1 MGVSYFAFTSITLI
15 GLFGS
20 VSDISTIFAFS
31 IIRNR
36 HSFLQS
42 IQKYVDLST
51 IITIATSTSV
61 LFSIL
66 QIIRYVRGLQV
77 APTNPDDQ
85 FLKPMLF
92 PTKTSHLRLFPKR
105 HGFSYSYLLTGIPI
119 GWTGSSG
126 GMISVDEK
134 NDGLPLYRKLLS
146 LQPMSPWYV
155 VDGDC
160 YLERGHVSGGLEGKL
175 KRFLH
180 DEGLNH
186 EDYPFA
192 YLLTSSK
199 FLGYQ
204 NNPVSIWNLYSR
216 NRELKAVIL
225 EVNNTFDERHTYFV
239 TPKDAEDS
247 KIEEPKGKPP
257 RFTNTWSKEFYVS
270 PFNSRSG
277 SYSVS
282 ASDPFF
288 PSLSGNNPLDLT
300 LTLSSTERPFLVAR
314 VFSDGHPFDPS
325 NMSVL
330 EKTKFLLSWWW
341 VGFATFPRTLVQ
353 ASILFFKRSL
363 PWVSRPE
370 PFKKTISRH
379 ADDTQKSIEV
389 LFRQF
394 LQHLIEVADE
404 PLVLKYRPAGLLD
417 NTPEIMFSP
426 SAQMSPELAKSM
438 EISVLTPIFYTQLI
452 KYVDIVQ
459 GLEMESK
466 NETVSISELSLLW
479 TWPLKSETQ
488 QAVPENFHSSDEN
501 TLTCIFFRAIRSTRI
516 CSHADSAALTG
527 NIFSSFDKY
536 ILKHTD
542 NITSMLYQRILLKM
556 LLCDWIALG
565 WEDLLKTQWWLLKTG
580 GFWWLTGKMWFIYLN
595 AYTGLEH

>member
-15 GLFGS
+15 GIFGS

-36 HSFLQS
+36 HSLLRS

-51 IITIATSTSV
+51 IITIATSTGV
-61 LFSIL
+61 LFSFL
-66 QIIRYVRGLQV
+66 QIIRYVRGLQI
-77 APTNPDDQ
+77 ASTNLDDQ

-134 NDGLPLYRKLLS
+134 NDGLPWYRRVLS
-146 LQPMSPWYV
+146 LQSMSPWYV
-155 VDGDC
+155 VNGGY

-180 DEGLNH
+180 DQGLNH

-192 YLLTSSK
+192 YLLTSSR

-257 RFTNTWSKEFYVS
+257 RFTSTWSKEFYVS

-300 LTLSSTERPFLVAR
+300 LTLSSTKRPFLVAR
-314 VFSDGHPFDPS
+314 VFSDGHAFDPS
-325 NMSVL
+325 TMSVL

-353 ASILFFKRSL
+353 ASTLFFKRSL

-379 ADDTQKSIEV
+379 ADKTQKSIEG

-394 LQHLIEVADE
+394 LQHLIEVADQ

-417 NTPEIMFSP
+417 NTPEITFSP
-426 SAQMSPELAKSM
+426 SAQMSPELAKSI
-438 EISVLTPIFYTQLI
+438 EISVLTPIFYTQFI

-466 NETVSISELSLLW
+466 NETVSISDLNLLW
-479 TWPLKSETQ
+479 TRPLKSETQ
-488 QAVPENFHSSDEN
+488 QAIPENLDSSDDN
-501 TLTCIFFRAIRSTRI
+501 TLTCVLFRVIRSTRI
-516 CSHADSAALTG
+516 CSHADPIG
-527 NIFSSFDKY
+527 NHFSSFDKY

-542 NITSMLYQRILLKM
+542 NVNSLLHQRILLKM
-556 LLCDWIALG
+556 WLCDWIALG
-565 WEDLLKTQWWLLKTG
+565 CEDLLNFQWWLVKIG
-580 GFWWLTGKMWFIYLN
+580 GFWWITGKMWFVYLN
-595 AYTGLEH
+595 TYTGLEH

>member
-20 VSDISTIFAFS
+20 VSDILTIFAFS

-36 HSFLQS
+36 YSFLQS
-42 IQKYVDLST
+42 IQKYVDQST
-51 IITIATSTSV
+51 IITIASSTGA

-77 APTNPDDQ
+77 ASIYLDDQ

-92 PTKTSHLRLFPKR
+92 PTKTSHLRLSPKR

-119 GWTGSSG
+119 GWAGSSG
-126 GMISVDEK
+126 GMISVDE
-134 NDGLPLYRKLLS
+134 NDGLPWYRRLLS
-146 LQPMSPWYV
+146 FQPMSPWYV
-155 VDGDC
+155 VDGDF

-175 KRFLH
+175 HRFLH
-180 DEGLNH
+180 DQGINH

-247 KIEEPKGKPP
+247 KIEKPKGKPP
-257 RFTNTWSKEFYVS
+257 RFTNTWSKEFFVS

-288 PSLSGNNPLDLT
+288 QSLSGSNPLDLT

-314 VFSDGHPFDPS
+314 VFSDGHAFDPS
-325 NMSVL
+325 TMSVL

-379 ADDTQKSIEV
+379 ADKTQMSVEA

-394 LQHLIEVADE
+394 LQHLIEVTDQ
-404 PLVLKYRPAGLLD
+404 PLTLKYRPAGLLD
-417 NTPEIMFSP
+417 NIPEIMFSP
-426 SAQMSPELAKSM
+426 SAQMSPELAKSI
-438 EISVLTPIFYTQLI
+438 EISVLTPIFYTQFI
-452 KYVDIVQ
+452 KYVDIIQ
-459 GLEMESK
+459 GHEMESK
-466 NETVSISELSLLW
+466 NETVFVSDSNLLW
-479 TWPLKSETQ
+479 TRPLKLETQ
-488 QAVPENFHSSDEN
+488 QAVPEDFDSSDDN

-516 CSHADSAALTG
+516 CPHVDPTG
-527 NIFSSFDKY
+527 DLFSSFDKY

-542 NITSMLYQRILLKM
+542 NVTSLLYKKILLKM
-556 LLCDWIALG
+556 WLCDWIALG
-565 WEDLLKTQWWLLKTG
+565 WEDLLNFQWWLVKIG

-595 AYTGLEH
+595 TYTGLGH

>member
-1 MGVSYFAFTSITLI
+1 MDVSYFAITSITLI

-20 VSDISTIFAFS
+20 VSDLSTIFAFS

-36 HSFLQS
+36 HSFFHP
-42 IQKYVDLST
+42 IQKYVDVST
-51 IITIATSTSV
+51 IITIATSMGV
-61 LFSIL
+61 LLSFL
-66 QIIRYVRGLQV
+66 QIIRYARGLRV
-77 APTNPDDQ
+77 ASTNLNDQ

-134 NDGLPLYRKLLS
+134 NDGLTWYRRLLS
-146 LQPMSPWYV
+146 FRPMSPWYV
-155 VDGDC
+155 VDGDS

-180 DEGLNH
+180 DQGIDH

-247 KIEEPKGKPP
+247 KIEKPKGKPP
-257 RFTNTWSKEFYVS
+257 RFTNSWSKEFYVS

-277 SYSVS
+277 FYSVS

-314 VFSDGHPFDPS
+314 VFSDGHAFDPS
-325 NMSVL
+325 TESVVG
-330 EKTKFLLSWWW
+330 KTKFLLSWWW
-341 VGFATFPRTLVQ
+341 VGFATFPRTIAQ

-370 PFKKTISRH
+370 PFQMTISRH
-379 ADDTQKSIEV
+379 ADQTQKSIEG

-394 LQHLIEVADE
+394 LQHLIEVADQ
-404 PLVLKYRPAGLLD
+404 PLILKYRPAGLLD
-417 NTPEIMFSP
+417 NAAEIMFSP
-426 SAQMSPELAKSM
+426 SAQMSPESAKSI
-438 EISVLTPIFYTQLI
+438 EISVLTPIFYTQFI

-466 NETVSISELSLLW
+466 NETVSISDLNLLW
-479 TWPLKSETQ
+479 TRPLKSETQ
-488 QAVPENFHSSDEN
+488 QSISENLYSSDVN
-501 TLTCIFFRAIRSTRI
+501 ILTCTFFRTVRSTRI
-516 CSHADSAALTG
+516 PSHADSTG

-536 ILKHTD
+536 ILKHTG
-542 NITSMLYQRILLKM
+542 NATSFLYQKILLKM
-556 LLCDWIALG
+556 WLCDWIALG
-565 WEDLLKTQWWLLKTG
+565 WEDLLNFQWWLVKTG
-580 GFWWLTGKMWFIYLN
+580 SFWWLTGKMWFVYLS
-595 AYTGLEH
+595 AYTVLGH